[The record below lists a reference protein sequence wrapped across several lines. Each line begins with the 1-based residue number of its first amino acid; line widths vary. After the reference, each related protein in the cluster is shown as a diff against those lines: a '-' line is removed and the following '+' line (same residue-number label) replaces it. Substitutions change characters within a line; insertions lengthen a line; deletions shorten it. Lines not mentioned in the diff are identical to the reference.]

1 MKKIKIA
8 ITDFAQPLS
17 MSGSIRREGM
27 ISGLELGS
35 IAHKRIQTALARD
48 LSYKSEVLIK
58 EEFKTKRFCFAISGR
73 ADGVLYGEKTVVD
86 EIKSTFSLERLI
98 EDIEIFPEHPYRLQ
112 ALTYAHI
119 LNLKSGNP
127 VSAQLR
133 LVSLKNKKEHL
144 VYLEL
149 TDEFR
154 TWFTARLQQLED
166 QERIRAAQ
174 RRKRRG
180 IASTINFPFVPP
192 RPHQSELTDTV
203 EMIAKQG
210 GRALLQAPTGIGKT
224 IGVLFPILKSAF
236 KKGNIALYLAP
247 KNSQFEVAKG
257 AIEKICKGKA
267 IKSRTLTS
275 KRKLCRKEFVD
286 CHPDYCEYAKDY
298 YDKMAA
304 GRVAEKIKKYGHCGG
319 TEFIAVGEAYQVCPY
334 QLQMDTLNS
343 ADLII
348 GDYNY
353 VFSPNAALSH
363 LFTDLEKARKPN
375 LIIDEV
381 HNLYSRGMEYYSPT
395 LNLEFYDAIARF
407 SPPKKIKKKFLKLIF
422 ESRNL
427 IEKYRPKNGFSEEVH
442 LEGDL
447 FLLFYDQIHALLLD
461 YISVTPHLTDND
473 PVLEFYRM
481 WASFCD
487 VLRIRADETKVAY
500 IVRGRQEYLQ
510 LICCDPSRY
519 LSSIMDNFHAV
530 AGFSATLKPFEF
542 YRHLSGFPVTS
553 LTKEFPSGFPNEH
566 RKVLIIPQ
574 VSTSYKN
581 RDRNY
586 IKIAEAITRIASENK
601 GNYLVF
607 FPSYDFL
614 AKTQEALAKYDLPL
628 VIQKRDCGP
637 KEIKELE
644 AQLTSPET
652 ESLVLTV
659 QGGVLSEGVD
669 FNSPYLKGAFIIGPA
684 VPLVTFERE
693 LLRGYFQ
700 EKFGDGFSYAYAWPA
715 MTKSIQAS
723 GRVIRD
729 TEKRGLIVLMDD
741 RFLQEPYAQSLPEFW
756 YDKTPKELVSRS
768 VLSDVRSFW
777 QEPTNGSEA

>member
-1 MKKIKIA
+1 MKKIKISV
-8 ITDFAQPLS
+8 TDFAQPLTL
-17 MSGSIRREGM
+17 SGSIRREGV

-35 IAHKRIQTALARD
+35 KAHKRIQTSLARN

-58 EEFKTKRFCFAISGR
+58 EEFKTKRFCFSVSGR
-73 ADGVLYGEKTVVD
+73 ADGVIFGERTIVD
-86 EIKSTFSLERLI
+86 EIKSTFSLDRLI
-98 EDIEIFPEHPYRLQ
+98 EEVENFPEHPYRLQ

-127 VSAQLR
+127 VTAQLR

-144 VYLEL
+144 VFLTL

-154 TWFTARLQQLED
+154 FWFTDRLQQLED
-166 QERIRAAQ
+166 QERLKIAQ
-174 RRKRRG
+174 IRKRRG
-180 IASTINFPFVPP
+180 IASTITFPFTPP
-192 RPHQSELTDTV
+192 RPYQNDLIETV
-203 EMIAKQG
+203 DQVAKQG

-224 IGVLFPILKSAF
+224 MGVLFPILKAAF
-236 KKGNIALYLAP
+236 KRGNIAIYLAP
-247 KNSQFEVAKG
+247 KNTQFEVAKD
-257 AIEKICKGKA
+257 AVERICPGKA

-298 YDKMAA
+298 YDKMSS
-304 GRVAEKIKKYGHCGG
+304 GLIYEEVKRYGHCGSI
-319 TEFIAVGEAYQVCPY
+319 EFISIGESHKVCPY
-334 QLQMDTLNS
+334 QLQMDTLAS
-343 ADLII
+343 ADLVI

-353 VFSPNAALSH
+353 VFSPNAGLTG
-363 LFTDLEKARKPN
+363 LFTDLEKSRKPN

-395 LNLEFYDAIARF
+395 IHLDFFNDITRF
-407 SPPKKIKKKFLKLIF
+407 SPPRKIKKTFFRLVS
-422 ESRNL
+422 ESRSL
-427 IEKYRPKNGFSEEVH
+427 IEKYRPKHGESAEVQ

-447 FLLFYDQIHALLLD
+447 FLLYYEQIHAMLLD

-473 PVLEFYRM
+473 PVLTLYRM

-487 VLRIRADETKVAY
+487 VLRIRADETKGAY
-500 IVRGRQEYLQ
+500 IVKSGRECLQ

-519 LSSIMDNFHAV
+519 LAATMEHFHSV
-530 AGFSATLKPFEF
+530 TGFSATLKPFEF
-542 YRHLSGFPVTS
+542 YRHLSGFPINSV
-553 LTKEFPSGFPNEH
+553 TKEFPSGFPDEY

-574 VSTSYKN
+574 VSTTYRN
-581 RDRNY
+581 RGRNY
-586 IKIAEAITRIASENK
+586 IKIAEAVARIARENR

-607 FPSYDFL
+607 FPSYEFL
-614 AKTQEALAKYDLPL
+614 AKTQEALAAFDFPL
-628 VIQKRDCGP
+628 VIQQRDSKPGDIKDLEKR
-637 KEIKELE
+637 
-644 AQLTSPET
+644 LTSSET
-652 ESLVLTV
+652 QCLVLTV

-693 LLRGYFQ
+693 LLSAYFQ

-729 TEKRGLIVLMDD
+729 TKKRGLIVLMDN
-741 RFLQEPYAQSLPEFW
+741 RFLQEPYTQSLPEFW
-756 YDKTPKELVSRS
+756 YEKTPRELVSTS
-768 VLSDVRSFW
+768 VLSDVRQFW
-777 QEPTNGSEA
+777 HSSMD

>member
-8 ITDFAQPLS
+8 ITDFAQPLA

-35 IAHKRIQTALARD
+35 RAHKRIQTALARS

-58 EEFKTKRFCFAISGR
+58 EEFKTKRFCFLISGR
-73 ADGVLYGEKTVVD
+73 ADGVTFGEKTVVD
-86 EIKSTFSLERLI
+86 EIKSTFTLDRLI
-98 EDIEIFPEHPYRLQ
+98 EEIETFPDHPYRLQ

-127 VSAQLR
+127 VAAQLR

-144 VYLEL
+144 IALEL

-154 TWFTARLQQLED
+154 SWFAARLQQLED
-166 QERIRAAQ
+166 EERLRIAQ
-174 RRKRRG
+174 RRKRKG
-180 IASTINFPFVPP
+180 IASTIAFPFVPP
-192 RPHQSELTDTV
+192 RPYQNDLTETV
-203 EMIAKQG
+203 DLVAKLG

-224 IGVLFPILKSAF
+224 MGVLFPILKGAF
-236 KKGNIALYLAP
+236 ERGNIALYLAP
-247 KNSQFEVAKG
+247 KNSQFEVAKD
-257 AIEKICKGKA
+257 AVEKICSGKA

-286 CHPDYCEYAKDY
+286 CHPDYCEFAKDY
-298 YDKMAA
+298 YDKMTA
-304 GRVAEKIKKYGHCGG
+304 GRVYDEIKRYGHCGSA
-319 TEFIAVGEAYQVCPY
+319 EYIAIGVKHEVCPY
-334 QLQMDTLNS
+334 QIQMDTLQS

-353 VFSPNAALSH
+353 VFSPNARLSG
-363 LFTDLEKARKPN
+363 LFTDLEKKRKPS
-375 LIIDEV
+375 LIVDEV

-395 LNLEFYDAIARF
+395 LSLNFYEDIARF
-407 SPPKKIKKKFLKLIF
+407 SPPRKIRKTYFRLIS
-422 ESRNL
+422 ESRSL
-427 IEKYRPKNGFSEEVH
+427 IEKYRPTHGKSEEVTI
-442 LEGDL
+442 EGDL
-447 FLLFYDQIHALLLD
+447 FLLYYEQIHAMLLN
-461 YISVTPHLTDND
+461 YISVTPHLTDVD
-473 PVLEFYRM
+473 PVLELYRR

-500 IVRGRQEYLQ
+500 IIKGGQEYLQ

-519 LSSIMDNFHAV
+519 LSTIMEHFHSV
-530 AGFSATLKPFEF
+530 VGFSATLKPFEF
-542 YRHLSGFPVTS
+542 YRHLSGFPVTAV
-553 LTKEFPSGFPNEH
+553 TKEFPSGFPDEH

-574 VSTSYKN
+574 VSTSYRN

-586 IKIAEAITRIASENK
+586 LKIAEAVTRIAGENL

-607 FPSYDFL
+607 FPSYEFL
-614 AKTQEALAKYDLPL
+614 ARTQEALAKYDLPL
-628 VIQKRDCGP
+628 VVQRRDCGP
-637 KEIKELE
+637 GEIKELE
-644 AQLTSPET
+644 HQLTSPGT
-652 ESLVLTV
+652 KSLVLTV

-669 FNSPYLKGAFIIGPA
+669 FNSPNLKGAFIIGPA

-693 LLRGYFQ
+693 LLRGYFE

-756 YDKTPKELVSRS
+756 YDKTPRELVSKS
-768 VLSDVRSFW
+768 VLRDVRNFW
-777 QEPTNGSEA
+777 QDLTSEYEA

>member
-8 ITDFAQPLS
+8 ITDFAQPLA

-27 ISGLELGS
+27 ISGLELGAK
-35 IAHKRIQTALARD
+35 AHKRIQTALARN
-48 LSYKSEVLIK
+48 LSYKSEMLIK
-58 EEFKTKRFCFAISGR
+58 EEFKTKRFCFSLSGR
-73 ADGVLYGEKTVVD
+73 ADGVMFGEKALVD

-98 EDIEIFPEHPYRLQ
+98 EEIETFPQHPYRLQ
-112 ALTYAHI
+112 ALTYAYI
-119 LNLKSGNP
+119 LSLKSGNP
-127 VSAQLR
+127 VGAQLR

-144 VYLEL
+144 VHLDL
-149 TDEFR
+149 TDDFSI
-154 TWFTARLQQLED
+154 WFAARLQQLED
-166 QERIRAAQ
+166 EERLRIAQ

-180 IASTINFPFVPP
+180 IASTIKFPFAPP
-192 RPHQSELTDTV
+192 RPHQSDLADTV
-203 EMIAKQG
+203 EQVAKQG
-210 GRALLQAPTGIGKT
+210 ARALIQAPTGIGKT
-224 IGVLFPILKSAF
+224 MGVLFPILKSGF
-236 KKGNIALYLAP
+236 KRGNITFYLAP
-247 KNSQFEVAKG
+247 KNSQFEVAKD
-257 AIEKICKGKA
+257 AVERICPGKA
-267 IKSRTLTS
+267 VKARTLTS

-298 YDKMAA
+298 YDKMNA
-304 GRVAEKIKKYGHCGG
+304 GRVYEEVKKFGHCGAS
-319 TEFIAVGEAYQVCPY
+319 EFIALGEQHQVCPY
-334 QLQMDTLNS
+334 QLQMDTLAS

-353 VFSPNAALSH
+353 VFSPNAGLSG
-363 LFTDLEKARKPN
+363 LFTDLEKSRKPN
-375 LIIDEV
+375 LIVDEV
-381 HNLYSRGMEYYSPT
+381 HNLYARGMEYYSPT
-395 LNLEFYDAIARF
+395 LSLSFYDDISRF
-407 SPPKKIKKKFLKLIF
+407 SPPKKIKKAFFRLVS
-422 ESRNL
+422 ESRSL
-427 IEKYRPKNGFSEEVH
+427 IEKYRPNRGNSEEVAI
-442 LEGDL
+442 EGDL
-447 FLLFYDQIHALLLD
+447 FLLYYEQIHAMLLD

-473 PVLEFYRM
+473 PILELYRM

-500 IVRGRQEYLQ
+500 IIKSGYEYLQ

-519 LSSIMDNFHAV
+519 LATTMEHFHTV
-530 AGFSATLKPFEF
+530 TGFSATLKPFEF

-553 LTKEFPSGFPNEH
+553 ITKEFPSGFPDEH

-574 VSTSYKN
+574 VSTTYRN
-581 RDRNY
+581 RDQNY
-586 IKIAEAITRIASENK
+586 IKIAEAITRIAKEHK

-614 AKTQEALAKYDLPL
+614 AKTREALEKYDLPL

-637 KEIKELE
+637 ADIKELE
-644 AQLTSPET
+644 AQLTSPKT
-652 ESLVLTV
+652 KSLVLTV

-669 FNSPYLKGAFIIGPA
+669 FNSPHLKGAFIIGPA

-756 YDKTPKELVSRS
+756 YEKTPRELVSKS
-768 VLSDVRSFW
+768 VLSDVRDFW
-777 QEPTNGSEA
+777 QAPTNECEA